1 MHADAH
7 ARVCLR
13 EQAGGRAH
21 LHPGSLRARSR
32 SRGVNHTGGRC
43 RAHPAPLPAQ
53 ARRRRPPGPAES
65 APTQHRRTSRPARC
79 RAAGT
84 GSCWLSRTG
93 PGSPRRGREPSRP
106 SAAIPTHP
114 SGTGRRDLAG
124 ARGYPRSRAAG
135 AGRPCPALPRS
146 GRHGRARSARHDARK
161 PLVSS
166 SQLTPPRPTGPAA
179 PNLLSRPRRAPGL
192 GKQHTPRQGRGGH
205 RQAAGSHR
213 PPCAA
218 RPGGLGLAL
227 ILPVQPCPSTARR
240 GSSPA
245 AARPRGPH
253 SCCEPSVIQA
263 HLRGTALLPPPT
275 RTPPPRPLESAQASP
290 QSWQG
295 GLSVG
300 PGTCGPGRAPA
311 RPPRCPC
318 LHGDEGE
325 TKHKQGGQLL
335 GHSQAAR
342 ASPYCWGTSGG
353 AAVTM
358 CPRGR

>member
-1 MHADAH
+1 M
-7 ARVCLR
+7 
-13 EQAGGRAH
+13 
-21 LHPGSLRARSR
+21 
-32 SRGVNHTGGRC
+32 NHTGGRC

-93 PGSPRRGREPSRP
+93 PGSPRRGREPSRH

-295 GLSVG
+295 RLSVG

-311 RPPRCPC
+311 RPPAALVCMVTREKLNTSRAGSCW
-318 LHGDEGE
+318 D
-325 TKHKQGGQLL
+325 TARLL
-335 GHSQAAR
+335 GHPLTA
-342 ASPYCWGTSGG
+342 G
-353 AAVTM
+353 APLGV
-358 CPRGR
+358 PR